1 MSCLN
6 VDVSKFDK
14 VKDPENAINVNL
26 LEWLGDESD
35 QSVVS
40 TLRTLTGDE
49 YKTYKKQ
56 LSGITLSGTFSK
68 RCEAGL
74 IEHSGLIQ
82 FDIDSKD
89 NSISMDQLKEKIKHI
104 PFVAYLSYST
114 SGNGLWGV
122 IPIKY
127 TEKHK
132 EHFRAIHKAFL
143 NAGVTIDRAPSN
155 VASFRFTSY
164 DTEPYYNHNAEL
176 FPYLIEESTPER
188 IGKDNRTKVE
198 QLISKIRHSRID
210 ITDGY
215 NNWLKIGFSLVDEF
229 GESGRNYFHSVS
241 QFHEEY
247 GTTETDKQ
255 YTNCIQA
262 NGKGVSIASFF
273 HICKQYG
280 ITLDAVRTYQ
290 KDSALQGK

>member
-6 VDVSKFDK
+6 VDVSKFDN
-14 VKDPENAINVNL
+14 VKDPENVINVNL

-56 LSGITLSGTFSK
+56 LSGITPSGTFSK

-104 PFVAYLSYST
+104 PYVAYLAYST
-114 SGNGLWGV
+114 SGNGLWGI
-122 IPIKY
+122 IPIKH

-132 EHFRAIHKAFL
+132 KHFRAIHKAFL
-143 NAGVTIDRAPSN
+143 NVGVTIDRAPSN

-164 DTEPYYNHNAEL
+164 DPEPYYSHNAKV
-176 FPYLIEESTPER
+176 FHYLIEESKPQR
-188 IGKDNRTKVE
+188 MGKDNRTNVE
-198 QLISKIRHSRID
+198 QLIDKIRRSKTD
-210 ITDGY
+210 ITEGY
-215 NNWLKIGFSLVDEF
+215 DNWLKIGFSLADEF
-229 GESGRNYFHSVS
+229 GESGRNYFHTVS
-241 QFHEEY
+241 QFHETYEP
-247 GTTETDKQ
+247 TETDKQ
-255 YTNCIQA
+255 YTNCIEA
-262 NGKGVSIASFF
+262 NGKGVSISSFF
-273 HICKQYG
+273 HICKEYG
-280 ITLDAVRTYQ
+280 ITLGELLYR
-290 KDSALQGK
+290 S